1 MPALKAIDHLSEIL
15 GIPLAEGKLPVEL
28 IWKGIFELE
37 VVRWNSCLILVGVV
51 SKGVKSD
58 DPLLSSVTRLR
69 STTFARPQV
78 VLAYQA
84 DSRRLIL
91 WTALQEND
99 SQDEVS
105 ARLTDLL
112 AVMDSLLPAL
122 PSL

>member
-1 MPALKAIDHLSEIL
+1 MKAINHLSELL
-15 GIPLAEGKLPVEL
+15 GLPLDEGKLPVEL

-37 VVRWNSCLILVGVV
+37 VVRWNSRLILVGVV

-58 DPLLSSVTRLR
+58 NPLLASVTRLR

-78 VLAYQA
+78 VLAHQA
-84 DSRRLIL
+84 DSQRLIL
-91 WTALQEND
+91 WTALQD
-99 SQDEVS
+99 GDGRDAVS
-105 ARLTDLL
+105 DRLTDLL

>member
-1 MPALKAIDHLSEIL
+1 M
-15 GIPLAEGKLPVEL
+15 EL

-37 VVRWNSCLILVGVV
+37 VVRWNSCLILVGIV

-58 DPLLSSVTRLR
+58 DPLLAKVTRLR
-69 STTFARPQV
+69 STNFARPQV
-78 VLAYQA
+78 VLAYQP
-84 DSRRLIL
+84 DSHRLIL
-91 WTALQEND
+91 WTALQDND
-99 SQDEVS
+99 SRDEVS